1 MEKLFDE
8 ENSTYSPLLHLRF
21 KAWSGEENPK
31 LLLLQLKASISS
43 RCLMSPK
50 SLSEV
55 HEKACLFLIT
65 RNIFWL
71 LSSKYSACCWVRMLS
86 CLHKVCNALCF
97 LATNWIGLRKLQE
110 FDVSD
115 NRLVELPTVFLYCFK
130 SLNILNV
137 SRNQL
142 KVFPDPW
149 ACPLVSHAAL
159 SEAVKAVETV
169 QKVCI
174 YIWWC
179 LWSCQML

>member
-1 MEKLFDE
+1 M
-8 ENSTYSPLLHLRF
+8 
-21 KAWSGEENPK
+21 
-31 LLLLQLKASISS
+31 LLQLKASISS

-50 SLSEV
+50 SLSKV

-174 YIWWC
+174 YMV
-179 LWSCQML
+179 MLMKLSDALGSRGVLFL